1 MWTLNMDIF
10 RCLAAAAL
18 RFFYGQTDRQTD
30 RLSEVFDYVVWKGWR
45 VVYYVAVV

>member
-10 RCLAAAAL
+10 RCLAVAL

-30 RLSEVFDYVVWKGWR
+30 RLSEVFDYVVW
-45 VVYYVAVV
+45 